1 LSELHS
7 VPRTYGLILIIG
19 GLLIFFPM
27 LAFLLEQWSD
37 TENGWSVIMF
47 VLTVLALGM
56 SITMLVVGTNI
67 VWYHDPKDI
76 EKTQEEIAESSEFY
90 PKESS
95 EDNEKN

>member
-1 LSELHS
+1 
-7 VPRTYGLILIIG
+7 
-19 GLLIFFPM
+19 
-27 LAFLLEQWSD
+27 
-37 TENGWSVIMF
+37 MF